1 MLKDLADAQTML
13 GIALYRAGK
22 KDEALA
28 EFRKAEM
35 SNTSAGPVAHTW
47 VLFLQRPAA

>member
-1 MLKDLADAQTML
+1 
-13 GIALYRAGK
+13 
-22 KDEALA
+22 LA

-35 SNTSAGPVAHTW
+35 ASSTVRAVAHTW